1 MLTTFQCTLTE
12 YVYFLPLPLTFL
24 PLFFLN
30 AVRSTSLLPPAPAA

>member
-12 YVYFLPLPLTFL
+12 YVYFLPLPFL